1 MRPMHEGVSAAVA
14 LLAALPAAAQL
25 WIAPRAGDTVLMRR
39 PLLLQWNAAPG
50 TVATLSYSLDTGR
63 SWTLLQ
69 RDLEVPSYRWDV
81 PVLDTV
87 ALLLRLHLESATSSA
102 LVAERRR
109 AHTAPIR
116 CVRFSPEGRY
126 LVTTAEDG
134 IVKLWTVPELE
145 ASDVLVIGT
154 PALLSAAFLRDSTQ
168 VVVSVDSLLLL
179 YDRVSKVRRFFG
191 AGVHRGVIRDIA
203 AHPTGTLLATAADDS
218 ALCVW
223 ELAQLQPIARFA
235 VPQVSSW
242 YSVAFSLDGEL
253 LAAGG
258 NDGNIYVWRWREQ
271 GAPLQFGRHG
281 DSLGN
286 RVVWSV
292 AFGTEEGLLLSGGV
306 DGTVR
311 IWDVYNGR
319 ERARALGHRFHVR
332 SVRALPWGRRLL
344 SAALDSTL
352 RQWTPSGTPLGAPLW
367 HGGAVLSADYSP
379 DGRWIAS
386 VGRDSALRLWSSGAA
401 QEETLRVV
409 LKYPLRLRVAQ
420 LEGRVGEQR
429 VLEIGTEDVEWIPPL
444 QERQF
449 SSRLTIRLPAWLC
462 ARLESGQPR
471 PALHRW
477 DTLQLPL
484 SVPGRLSLPLLL
496 LDGHPQRAALEP
508 LQCVVEGTEAF
519 RAELIPG
526 ELLVHTCRD
535 SGHVLLRGEP
545 SEVSLQWNAPQLCVQ
560 LRAGEDGAYELELF
574 SVTGERLWHSGV
586 QWLRAG
592 TYQWCTALH
601 AAAGWYVLVCRTP
614 SRLLSVPFSYVP

>member
-1 MRPMHEGVSAAVA
+1 MVA
-14 LLAALPAAAQL
+14 LLTAVPVAAQL

-50 TVATLSYSLDTGR
+50 AVATLSYSLDTGR
-63 SWTLLQ
+63 SWILLQ
-69 RDLEVPSYRWDV
+69 RDLEAPSYRWEV

-87 ALLLRLHLESATSSA
+87 ALLLRLRLESAGSGA

-126 LVTTAEDG
+126 LITAAEDG

-179 YDRVSKVRRFFG
+179 YDRMSRVRRFFG
-191 AGVHRGVIRDIA
+191 AGVHRGVVRDIA
-203 AHPTGTLLATAADDS
+203 VHPMGTLLATAADDS

-223 ELAQLQPIARFA
+223 ELARLQPIARFA

-258 NDGNIYVWRWREQ
+258 NDGNVYVWRWREQ

-311 IWDVYNGR
+311 IWDVRSGR
-319 ERARALGHRFHVR
+319 QRARALGHRFHVR

-401 QEETLRVV
+401 QEETLLVV
-409 LKYPLRLRVAQ
+409 LKYPLRLRVAGI
-420 LEGRVGEQR
+420 EGWAGEQR
-429 VLEIGTEDVEWIPPL
+429 MLEIGTEDVEWIPPL
-444 QERQF
+444 QGRQF
-449 SSRLTIRLPAWLC
+449 SSRLTMRLPAWLC

-471 PALHRW
+471 PAPHRW
-477 DTLQLPL
+477 DTLQLLL

-496 LDGHPQRAALEP
+496 LDGHPQRAWLEP
-508 LQCVVEGTEAF
+508 LQCVVEGTEAL

-526 ELLVHTCRD
+526 ELAVHTCGD
-535 SGHVLLRGEP
+535 SGRVLVRGEP
-545 SEVSLQWNAPQLCVQ
+545 SEVNLQWNAPQLCVQ
-560 LRAGEDGAYELELF
+560 LRAGEDGEYELELF
-574 SVTGERLWHSGV
+574 SVAGERLWSSGV

-614 SRLLSVPFSYVP
+614 SRRLYVPFGYVP